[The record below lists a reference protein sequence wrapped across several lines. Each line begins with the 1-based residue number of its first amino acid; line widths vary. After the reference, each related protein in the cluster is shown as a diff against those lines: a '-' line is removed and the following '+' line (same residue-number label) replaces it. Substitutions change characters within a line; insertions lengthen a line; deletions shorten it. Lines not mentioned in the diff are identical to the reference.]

1 MLTVTGIAFGHLLG
15 GAVIVEAIYAWPGV
29 GNLLINS
36 IYDRDY
42 PMIQGFVLF
51 MGTVFT
57 LISAAVDLSYA
68 WIDPRI
74 RYAKKRPIGR

>member
-1 MLTVTGIAFGHLLG
+1 
-15 GAVIVEAIYAWPGV
+15 VIVEAIYAWPGV
-29 GNLLINS
+29 GNLLLNS

-57 LISAAVDLSYA
+57 LLSAAVDLSYSL
-68 WIDPRI
+68 IDPRI
-74 RYAKKRPIGR
+74 RYANTRRSCR